1 MIRLAILAAAL
12 ATPALAQPADPH
24 AGHRMPATQPADPH
38 AGHVMPEAKPADPH
52 AGHVMPATPAPT
64 GDPHAGHKMPEAK
77 SADPHAGHT
86 MPAPAA
92 QPADPHAGHMMPG
105 RPAASDP
112 HAGHKMPETKGA
124 DPHAG
129 HNMASPAGAVGNA
142 PPPPVPADH
151 AADRVFPPQQMA
163 AARETL
169 RREHGVMN
177 WTTVMIE
184 TAEVRPTGHGTGY
197 GWEASASY
205 GGDVHR
211 AMLKTEGDGAGDELE
226 KAEVQALYARAIGPY
241 FNLLAGLRQDL
252 QPRPRR
258 TYATIGVEG
267 LAPYWFEVGAQ
278 AFLSDKGDLSA
289 RFEGSYDL
297 RLTQQLILEPRGELN
312 VATSADR
319 AIGTGSGLTD
329 LELGLRLRYAV
340 TPELAP
346 YVGVNWERKLGE
358 TADLARAAGDS
369 RSDARLVVGL
379 RAWF

>member
-24 AGHRMPATQPADPH
+24 AGHRMPAPAAQPSDPH
-38 AGHVMPEAKPADPH
+38 AGHVMPEAKAADPH
-52 AGHVMPATPAPT
+52 AGHVMPATPPA
-64 GDPHAGHKMPEAK
+64 
-77 SADPHAGHT
+77 ADPHAGHR
-86 MPAPAA
+86 MPPTK
-92 QPADPHAGHMMPG
+92 P
-105 RPAASDP
+105 SDP
-112 HAGHKMPETKGA
+112 HAGHRMPTTPAQA

-129 HNMASPAGAVGNA
+129 HNMASPAGALGNA

-151 AADRVFPPQQMA
+151 AADRVFSPAEMA

-177 WTTVMIE
+177 WTTVMVE

-241 FNLLAGLRQDL
+241 FNLLAGVRQDL

-258 TYATIGVEG
+258 TYATLGGEG

-312 VATSADR
+312 LAASADR
-319 AIGTGSGLTD
+319 AIGTGSGLTE
-329 LELGLRLRYAV
+329 LELGLRLRYAF
-340 TPELAP
+340 TPEFAP
-346 YVGVNWERKLGE
+346 YVGVNWERKLGD
-358 TADLARAAGDS
+358 TADLARAAGDA
-369 RSDARLVVGL
+369 RSDARLMVGL